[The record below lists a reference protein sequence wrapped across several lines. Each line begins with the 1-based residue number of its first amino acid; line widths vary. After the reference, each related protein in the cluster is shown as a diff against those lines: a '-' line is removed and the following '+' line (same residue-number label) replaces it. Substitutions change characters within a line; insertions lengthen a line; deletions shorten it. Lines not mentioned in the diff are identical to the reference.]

1 MELFVDESRNTGQL
15 LISHNRINFGS
26 QQYFT
31 LGIVCASNQ
40 NEKDVLIKKYRE
52 FKNTFNIDGVL
63 KGSDLLKKENNDKLE
78 YLLLNI
84 FNDENFY
91 VCMYDKRFYLATNFM
106 FDFFGIECR
115 KLNPKLY
122 YEIATMLCEQDDRF
136 LVEYVKYNNNSSKES
151 LLNFLNFTL
160 EYELNNKHPYYLDL
174 ISQVKDYMEFLK
186 KKDLDEVYSIICTNT
201 PFKLIINRTAL
212 YESLLDIMTS
222 KKVEAKDIKI
232 FHHRING
239 IDKEIGNGFDLLKT
253 LWRSRIEVEFLSD
266 EESELIQL
274 ADNVAAII
282 GKSVER
288 ILKVCTKV
296 FSFTELTIE
305 DKWLFKLF
313 SKISSKLTDN
323 NLKYTLNMNNLA
335 LLKTIAYIFS
345 FNDVEVVEV
354 SKQFHNIYSYFSKD
368 AIDMVNSI
376 TD

>member
-15 LISHNRINFGS
+15 SIRNNRINFGS

-40 NEKDVLIKKYRE
+40 NEKDVLIQKYRE
-52 FKNTFNIDGVL
+52 FKNTFNIDGVI

-115 KLNPKLY
+115 KLNPMLY

-151 LLNFLNFTL
+151 LINFLNFTL
-160 EYELNNKHPYYLDL
+160 EYELNNKHPYCLDL
-174 ISQVKDYMEFLK
+174 ISQVKDYMGVLK
-186 KKDLDEVYSIICTNT
+186 KKDLDEVYSMVSTNT

-212 YESLLDIMTS
+212 YESLLDIITC
-222 KKVEAKDIKI
+222 KQVEAKDIKI
-232 FHHRING
+232 FHDRIDG
-239 IDKEIGNGFDLLKT
+239 IEVEIESGFDLLKT
-253 LWRSRIEVEFLSD
+253 LWGSRIEVEFLSD

-288 ILKVCTKV
+288 ILNVCTKV

-335 LLKTIAYIFS
+335 LLKTIAFIFS
-345 FNDVEVVEV
+345 FDDIKAMEVC
-354 SKQFHNIYSYFSKD
+354 KHFYDIYPCFLKET
-368 AIDMVNSI
+368 IDMVNSI